1 MKSRRIITTMMLIG
15 FTISVTISSSV
26 IAQELTPTQTAQI
39 QTNCQSIKSVLNQL
53 HVSDA
58 LLRVNR
64 GQLYESIATKLM
76 DRFNTRLASSDFES
90 NNFQAITS
98 NFRDELTKFRTD
110 YVNYE
115 RQLSRV
121 IAIDCQENPTEF
133 NSALEDARALRFKV
147 RDDVERLN
155 QHITDYQAAV
165 NNFYTSY
172 QQLTSGGTN

>member
-1 MKSRRIITTMMLIG
+1 MKSRRIITATLLIG
-15 FTISVTISSSV
+15 IAVSTAVSSSV
-26 IAQELTPTQTAQI
+26 IAQELTPTQTSQI

-76 DRFNTRLASSDFES
+76 DRFNTRVASSDFEADT
-90 NNFQAITS
+90 FQTIAS
-98 NFRDELTKFRTD
+98 NFRSDLTKFRTD
-110 YVNYE
+110 YVDYE

-133 NSALEDARALRFKV
+133 NSALVVARELRFKV
-147 RDDVERLN
+147 RDDIERLN
-155 QHITDYQAAV
+155 QHISDYQRAV
-165 NNFYTSY
+165 NDFYASY
-172 QQLTSGGTN
+172 QQLTSGGDE